1 MMRKGLIVAVVQVL
15 IVGSLG
21 GKLLVDRAT
30 RPRVWARTAPFDPD
44 LPIRGRYVRMR
55 IEGQPIGLPAESFSV
70 PVSVE
75 ARDGV
80 LVIAPSR
87 NESRLSAR
95 LVPERGVAILDQPLA
110 FFISEHVPDP
120 SLRPP
125 GEELWVEVTLPR
137 RGPPRPIRLG
147 IKKDGVLTPL
157 D

>member
-1 MMRKGLIVAVVQVL
+1 
-15 IVGSLG
+15 
-21 GKLLVDRAT
+21 
-30 RPRVWARTAPFDPD
+30 
-44 LPIRGRYVRMR
+44 MR

-95 LVPERGVAILDQPLA
+95 LVPERGVAVLDQPLA

-120 SLRPP
+120 SIRPP